1 MKEEIAQIE
10 EALTL
15 PKSLSDVAPP
25 QSAGASATGA
35 AIAASAGGLGAR
47 IGRYRWTICA
57 LLFFA
62 ATINYIDRQVIGIL
76 KPTLMSK
83 DGLGWNEIDYSNVV
97 FWFQVAYAAGF
108 IFMGR
113 LMDRL
118 GTRRGF
124 SLSVLFWSLAAM
136 AHSLAYSVTTFSIAR
151 FGLGIGESGNFPA
164 SVKTVAEWFPK
175 KERALATGI
184 FNAGTNVGA
193 IVTPLT
199 VPWIIGRYGWRMAF
213 IVTGALGFIW
223 LVAWIALYRKPHEH
237 PRVKK
242 AELAYIN
249 SDPLEGETKIPWLRL
264 IPHRQTWAFIVAKFM
279 TDPIWWFYLFW
290 IPGFLHD
297 QYKLPLNS
305 LTSGL
310 PLVVIYLMADVG
322 SVGGG
327 WLSSSLIK
335 RGLSVNCARKTAM
348 LVCAVCV
355 VPIVL
360 VSQISNM
367 WVAVALIGLAAAA
380 HQGWSANVFT
390 MTSDMFPRRAVGSVV
405 GIGGMAGAVGGM
417 LIAKVVGYVLE
428 WTGSYLPIFIIAG
441 AAYLVALL
449 FIHLLAPRFA
459 PAQVE
464 QEANA

>member
-1 MKEEIAQIE
+1 MKREIVEVE
-10 EALTL
+10 EASAL
-15 PKSLSDVAPP
+15 PKSLSDVAPH
-25 QSAGASATGA
+25 QWGGGSAVGA
-35 AIAASAGGLGAR
+35 AIAASAEAPSAR

-62 ATINYIDRQVIGIL
+62 ATINYMDRQVIGIL

-83 DGLGWNEIDYSNVV
+83 DALGWDEIAYSNVV
-97 FWFQVAYAAGF
+97 FWFQLAYATGF

-124 SLSVLFWSLAAM
+124 SLSVVFWSLAAM
-136 AHSLAYSVTTFSIAR
+136 AHSLAHSVTTFSIAR

-175 KERALATGI
+175 RERALATGI

-193 IVTPLT
+193 IVTPLS
-199 VPWIIGRYGWRMAF
+199 VPWIVGRYGWRMAF
-213 IVTGALGFIW
+213 IVTGATGFVW

-237 PRVKK
+237 PRVKR
-242 AELAYIN
+242 AELDYIN
-249 SDPLEGETKIPWLRL
+249 SDPPERDTKIPWLRL

-297 QYKLPLNS
+297 QFKLPLNS

-310 PLVVIYLMADVG
+310 PLVVIYMMADVG
-322 SVGGG
+322 SIGGG

-335 RGLSVNCARKTAM
+335 RGLPVSRARKSAM
-348 LVCAVCV
+348 LVCALCV

-360 VSQISNM
+360 VSQISSM
-367 WVAVALIGLAAAA
+367 WVAVVLIGLAAAA

-441 AAYLVALL
+441 SAYLVALL
-449 FIHLLAPRFA
+449 FIHLLAPHFT

-464 QEANA
+464 LEADA

>member
-1 MKEEIAQIE
+1 MKEEIAQAE
-10 EALTL
+10 EATAL

-35 AIAASAGGLGAR
+35 VIAVSAEGLTAR

-83 DGLGWNEIDYSNVV
+83 DGLGWDEIAYSNVV
-97 FWFQVAYAAGF
+97 FWFQLAYAAGF

-124 SLSVLFWSLAAM
+124 SLSVIFWSLAAM
-136 AHSLAYSVTTFSIAR
+136 AHSLAYSVTTFSLAR
-151 FGLGIGESGNFPA
+151 IGLGLGESGNFPA

-199 VPWIIGRYGWRMAF
+199 VPWIVGRYGWRTAF
-213 IVTGALGFIW
+213 IITGALGFIW

-242 AELAYIN
+242 AELDYIN
-249 SDPLEGETKIPWLRL
+249 SDPPEKETKIPWLRL

-297 QYKLPLNS
+297 QYKLPLDS

-310 PLVVIYLMADVG
+310 PLVVIYVMADVG
-322 SVGGG
+322 SIGGG

-335 RGLSVNCARKTAM
+335 RGLSVNRARKTAM

-360 VSQISNM
+360 VSQTSNM
-367 WVAVALIGLAAAA
+367 WVAVVLIGLAAAA

-428 WTGSYLPIFIIAG
+428 WTGSYLPIFVIAG
-441 AAYLVALL
+441 SAYLVALL
-449 FIHLLAPRFA
+449 FIQLLAPHFT

-464 QEANA
+464 LEADA

>member
-1 MKEEIAQIE
+1 MKEQIAQVE
-10 EALTL
+10 EASAL
-15 PKSLSDVAPP
+15 PKSLSETAPP

-35 AIAASAGGLGAR
+35 AIAASTEGLGAR

-62 ATINYIDRQVIGIL
+62 AIVNYMDRQVIGIL

-83 DGLGWNEIDYSNVV
+83 DGLGWDEIAYSNVV
-97 FWFQVAYAAGF
+97 FWFQLAYAIGF

-113 LMDRL
+113 LMDRI

-124 SLSVLFWSLAAM
+124 SFAVIFWSLAAM
-136 AHSLAYSVTTFSIAR
+136 AHSLARSVTTFSIAR
-151 FGLGIGESGNFPA
+151 FGLGLGESGNFPA

-175 KERALATGI
+175 RERALATGI

-199 VPWIIGRYGWRMAF
+199 VPWIVGRYGWRMAF
-213 IVTGALGFIW
+213 IATGATGFIW

-242 AELAYIN
+242 AELDYIN
-249 SDPLEGETKIPWLRL
+249 SDPPEKETKIPWLRL
-264 IPHRQTWAFIVAKFM
+264 IPHRQTWAFIVAKFL
-279 TDPIWWFYLFW
+279 TDPVWWFYLFW

-297 QYKLPLNS
+297 QFKLPFDS

-322 SVGGG
+322 SIGGG

-335 RGLSVNCARKTAM
+335 RGLPVSRARKSAM
-348 LVCAVCV
+348 LVCALCV

-360 VSQISNM
+360 VSQTSNM
-367 WVAVALIGLAAAA
+367 WVAVGLIGLAAAA

-417 LIAKVVGYVLE
+417 LIAKVVGYVLQ

-441 AAYLVALL
+441 SAYLVALL
-449 FIHLLAPRFA
+449 FIHLLAPGFA
-459 PAQVE
+459 RAQVE
-464 QEANA
+464 HEADA